1 MTSVNE
7 EVYGVIFGPF
17 FDFKLDAEL
26 AHRSECID
34 AIFAGEEVFD
44 IARAIREAS

>member
-1 MTSVNE
+1 MDE
-7 EVYGVIFGPF
+7 EVYGMIFGSF

-26 AHRSECID
+26 AHRSEGVD

-44 IARAIREAS
+44 VARAVGETG